1 MKSTIPSLYPAGIF
15 AVALFSLFHI
25 DSVRGADSATA
36 VTQVPYL
43 SVEESLKTF
52 SLPSG
57 YKLERVLSEP
67 DIKEPV
73 VAAFDGNGRLFV
85 AEMRSYMQDI
95 DGQNEQLPVGR
106 VSMHW
111 SSKGDGNFD
120 RHSVFAD
127 HLVLPRMI
135 LPLDNGLLINQ
146 TDTEDLYLYRDT
158 DGDGVADKIELF
170 YKGGRRGGNLEHQ
183 QSGLI
188 WAQDNW
194 IYQAVNAYRLRV
206 HGTNVL
212 REPTAPNG
220 GQWGLTQD
228 NYGKPW
234 FVNAGGEVG
243 PLNFQVPI
251 AYMDLRIR
259 GETAPGFEVVWP
271 LIGLA
276 DFQGGGIRVRAED
289 QTLNHFTAT
298 CGADIFRGDRLPE
311 DLRGDLLFAEP
322 VGRLIRRTKIQ
333 VRDGVTHL
341 SNPYEKSEFI
351 RSRDPNFRPVNMVT
365 APDGT
370 LYIVDMYRGIIQE
383 GNWVRPG
390 SYLRPKVEK
399 NGLQNNF
406 GRGRVWRLVHQDF
419 KPGPQPRMLDEKPS
433 ELVSHLDHPN
443 GWWRDTAQKLLV
455 LRGDKS
461 VVPALETMA
470 RHDLNSLA
478 RIHAIW
484 TLEGLDALTAGLVR
498 EKLKDGDPHVR
509 SAAIRASETLF
520 KNGSGSLESD
530 IAAMMRDS
538 DSGVTMQAMM
548 TANLLNFSDAKPM
561 IEKTLAVN
569 NSEGVQAVGNHILNP
584 PVRGRV
590 RNAAAQ
596 KQFRHGEVIYKEL
609 CFSCHGLDGKGA
621 PLAGAPAG
629 TTMAPPFAASKVV
642 TGPSEGVIKVL
653 LKGLTGPVNSRIY
666 GAQMVAMESNDDA
679 WIADVASFVRNSF
692 GNRASLV
699 STNEVARIRA
709 SLKDRLEPWTTG
721 ELADSLPRPLAE
733 RSAWKLTS
741 SHNSGSLRNAIDGD
755 LSSRFDTSASQI
767 PGMWVQIELP
777 VSATINTLVLD
788 STPSPED
795 YPRGYKVQVST
806 DGTDWGLPVAVG
818 KGRDAI
824 TEIDFPPVNSRFIRI
839 TQTGAVDGLFWS
851 IHELNIFQPALMSAS
866 AKKTAPKA
874 ESKFE

>member
-1 MKSTIPSLYPAGIF
+1 
-15 AVALFSLFHI
+15 
-25 DSVRGADSATA
+25 
-36 VTQVPYL
+36 
-43 SVEESLKTF
+43 
-52 SLPSG
+52 
-57 YKLERVLSEP
+57 
-67 DIKEPV
+67 
-73 VAAFDGNGRLFV
+73 GRLFV

-95 DGQNEQLPVGR
+95 DGQNEQSPVGR

-120 RHSVFAD
+120 RHTVFAD

-158 DGDGVADKIELF
+158 DGDGVADKVVLF
-170 YKGGRRGGNLEHQ
+170 YKGGPRGGNLEHQ

-188 WAQDNW
+188 WDQDNW
-194 IYQAVNAYRLRV
+194 IYQAVNSYRLRA

-212 REPTAPNG
+212 REPTSPNG

-228 NYGKPW
+228 VYGLPW
-234 FVNAGGEVG
+234 FVNAGGEVW

-251 AYMDLRIR
+251 AYFDLRVR
-259 GETAPGFEVVWP
+259 GEMAPGFEAVWP

-276 DFQGGGIRVRAED
+276 DFQGGEIRVRPED

-298 CGADIFRGDRLPE
+298 CGPDIFRGDRLPQ
-311 DLRGDLLFAEP
+311 DMRGDLFFAEP
-322 VGRLIRRTKIQ
+322 VGRLIRRAKIQ

-341 SNPYEKSEFI
+341 SNPYDRSEFI

-406 GRGRVWRLVHQDF
+406 GRGRVWRLVHEDF
-419 KPGPQPRMLDEKPS
+419 KPGPQPHMLDEKPS
-433 ELVSHLDHPN
+433 ELVAHLDHPN

-461 VVPALETMA
+461 VVPALEAMA
-470 RHDLNSLA
+470 RHDSSPLA

-484 TLEGLDALTAGLVR
+484 TLEGLDAFSLELTR
-498 EKLKDGDPHVR
+498 EKLKDSAAPVR
-509 SAAIRASETLF
+509 IAAIRASETAC
-520 KNGSGSLESD
+520 KKGEKALEPD
-530 IAAMMRDS
+530 ILAMMHDP
-538 DSGVTMQAMM
+538 DSGVAMQAMM
-548 TANLLNFSDAKPM
+548 TANLLKFPEAKPW

-584 PVRGRV
+584 PVRGQART
-590 RNAAAQ
+590 AAVQ
-596 KQFRHGEVIYKEL
+596 KQLKHGEVIYKEL
-609 CFSCHGLDGKGA
+609 CFSCHGVDGRGA

-642 TGPSEGVIKVL
+642 TGPGEGVIKVL
-653 LKGLTGPVNSRIY
+653 LKGLTGPVNSKTY
-666 GAQMVAMESNDDA
+666 DAQMVAMESNDDA
-679 WIADVASFVRNSF
+679 WIADVATFVRNSF
-692 GNRASLV
+692 GNKASVV
-699 STNEVARIRA
+699 STNEVARVRA
-709 SLKDRLEPWTTG
+709 SQKDRLEAWTTE
-721 ELADSLPRPLAE
+721 ELAESLPRPVTD
-733 RSAWKLTS
+733 RSDWKLTA
-741 SHNSGSLRNAIDGD
+741 SHNPGSLRNAVDGNP
-755 LSSRFDTSASQI
+755 STRFDTSASQT

-777 VSATINTLVLD
+777 LSVTINALILD
-788 STPSPED
+788 STPSPGD
-795 YPRGYKVQVST
+795 YPRGYKVQVSP
-806 DGTDWGLPVAVG
+806 DGNDWSAPIAVG

-824 TEIDFPPVNSRFIRI
+824 TEIDFSPVTTRFIRI

-866 AKKTAPKA
+866 VKRPAKRP